1 VSLERLPIFPL
12 PDVVLFPH
20 ALLPLHIFE
29 PRYRALARDVL
40 AGDRTLSIVRLKP
53 GFERDYEGRPPI
65 YDVAGLGE
73 VIQSRQLDD
82 GRYDMLVRGLG
93 RIRIEREHPPEQP
106 YRVVLARQLHD
117 EYSGADLGVLATTL
131 QALAERLATALPQ
144 GGEVLRAIIRDAA
157 EPGALADV
165 LAASVIVDPNQRQRL
180 IETVDVAGRLQRVG
194 EAIAELLRR
203 LPTPAGTGGPV
214 N

>member
-1 VSLERLPIFPL
+1 
-12 PDVVLFPH
+12 
-20 ALLPLHIFE
+20 LLSRRKFLRTGAATSAGIW
-29 PRYRALARDVL
+29 LAP
-40 AGDRTLSIVRLKP
+40 K
-53 GFERDYEGRPPI
+53 
-65 YDVAGLGE
+65 
-73 VIQSRQLDD
+73 
-82 GRYDMLVRGLG
+82 
-93 RIRIEREHPPEQP
+93 
-106 YRVVLARQLHD
+106 
-117 EYSGADLGVLATTL
+117 
-131 QALAERLATALPQ
+131 ALAERLATALPQ